1 MARRDKPRT
10 LRKDR
15 TGRNPVVVGLLVIL
29 AVLAVSWFGFTK
41 DNPFSRGFQFKAV
54 FPSANSIRLG
64 SPVRIAGVNVGTV
77 KKIEGQDGTNNAVI
91 TMEMKDSGLPIHKD
105 ARLKIQP
112 RIFLEG
118 NFFVNLQPGTPS
130 APDISDGDTIPV
142 SQTAYPVQ
150 IDQLFTALQQDTRKQ
165 LQTTIDEFGGALSDK
180 PTPAEDANQ
189 PAVTQGLTAAQALN
203 SALTYGGPAL
213 RDSAIV
219 TQALQGEKPSDLTN
233 LVRGLAGVGDQLA
246 GHEAQLAD
254 LVQNFNTTMGT
265 FASESTS
272 LSASIRELGPTVQ
285 RAYTSFG
292 QLNESFPS
300 VREFTRYFTQG
311 VAETQNTIDAV
322 SPWIPQTQALVSQD
336 ELGGL
341 LDDLQPATA
350 DLASAQT
357 SGTQVLQQG
366 ELLSTCATNVLL
378 PAANTVLEDGAN
390 STGKANY
397 KEFWYALTGFNSA
410 AQSFDGNG
418 PFLRSQTGGGDD
430 LVKMTGGNLVPE
442 LPLYSNALAAPQ
454 GTRPAYPGKA
464 PPITSSKA
472 CNAQQLPDFKNT
484 PTGPADR

>member
-1 MARRDKPRT
+1 MARREKPRT

-15 TGRNPVVVGLLVIL
+15 TGKNPVIVGLLVIL
-29 AVLAVSWFGFTK
+29 GVVLVNWIGFTK

-77 KKIEGQDGTNNAVI
+77 KKIDGQEGTNNAVI
-91 TMEMKDSGLPIHKD
+91 TMEMKDEGLPIHKD

-130 APDISDGDTIPV
+130 APEISDGDTIPV

-150 IDQLFTALQQDTRKQ
+150 LDQLLTSLQQDTRVD
-165 LQTTIDEFGGALSDK
+165 LQVTIDELGGALSDK
-180 PTPAEDANQ
+180 PTAAEDANQ
-189 PAVTQGLTAAQALN
+189 PPVTQGLTAAQALN
-203 SALTYGGPAL
+203 SAITFGGPAL

-219 TQALQGEKPSDLTN
+219 TQALQGEKPTDLTN

-246 GHEAQLAD
+246 GHERELAE

-265 FASESTS
+265 FASESTA
-272 LSASIRELGPTVQ
+272 LSASVRELGPTIQ

-292 QLNESFPS
+292 ELNDAFPS

-311 VAETQNTIDAV
+311 VAETQDTIDAV
-322 SPWIPQTQALVSQD
+322 SPWIPQAQALVSQD

-366 ELLSTCATNVLL
+366 ELLSTCATKVLI
-378 PAANTVLEDGAN
+378 PAANTKLEDGAAT
-390 STGKANY
+390 TGKENY
-397 KEFWYALTGFNSA
+397 KEFWYSLTGFNSA

-418 PFLRSQTGGGDD
+418 PFLRSQTGGGANSIK
-430 LVKMTGGNLVPE
+430 LTGGNINSA
-442 LPLYSNALAAPQ
+442 LPLFSNAIGAPQ
-454 GTRPAYPGKA
+454 GTRPANPSKA

-472 CNAQQLPDFKNT
+472 CNTQQLPDFKNT